1 MSVCERRQKKTGWK
15 EDGVYLCERVCVCVS
30 MCSTHK
36 STRGV
41 TMVLPFCNRR
51 LWSQCA
57 AATNTIEV
65 HRAYTRRLV
74 SVHTTDWSRRPKR
87 ANRPLPRYALKYT
100 VRTGVVVLVYAP
112 CTSHRMFFWRRMS
125 PVIHFTGVINARRKF
140 SAISSSVMFVCCM
153 RKTCPKSWGQI
164 GSSNFRPLMGHL
176 MWDSLP
182 PSKLA

>member
-1 MSVCERRQKKTGWK
+1 MREKAKKTGWK

-57 AATNTIEV
+57 AATNTREV
-65 HRAYTRRLV
+65 HRHRAYTRRLV

-87 ANRPLPRYALKYT
+87 ANRPLPRVCTKIHCAYRCCCFSVRAVYLTSRVFLETT
-100 VRTGVVVLVYAP
+100 VARVSIRRRRHRTAKVFGNLLV
-112 CTSHRMFFWRRMS
+112 CD
-125 PVIHFTGVINARRKF
+125 
-140 SAISSSVMFVCCM
+140 VCM
-153 RKTCPKSWGQI
+153 LHAQNMPQ
-164 GSSNFRPLMGHL
+164 
-176 MWDSLP
+176 
-182 PSKLA
+182 KLGPDRLVEF